1 MLTVSDGCRN
11 TRRGVVVLEDD
22 LCVGVHVCVRVC
34 LCVSVCVC
42 VCVCVCGGSVGVFVC
57 LSVCMCVSEFRA
69 EHLEK
74 QNYKV

>member
-34 LCVSVCVC
+34 LCVSVCASSDVFHGTA
-42 VCVCVCGGSVGVFVC
+42 GGTAI
-57 LSVCMCVSEFRA
+57 L
-69 EHLEK
+69 
-74 QNYKV
+74 